1 MTEDECKS
9 RKRKSIADEVDDPKN
24 KKQKLQID
32 KDSLTAAVNDFEDQA
47 ENNISWLLLHC
58 KV

>member
-1 MTEDECKS
+1 MIRKKMTEDECKS

-47 ENNISWLLLHC
+47 ENNIS
-58 KV
+58 